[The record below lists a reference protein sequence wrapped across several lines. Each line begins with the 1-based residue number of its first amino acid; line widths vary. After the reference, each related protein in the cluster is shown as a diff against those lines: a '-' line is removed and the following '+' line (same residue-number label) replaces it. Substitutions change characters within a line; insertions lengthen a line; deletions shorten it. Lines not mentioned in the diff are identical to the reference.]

1 LLRAIALA
9 MTFLHSVTEPL
20 LLSLRGVE
28 RRSNLMERQY
38 YVYVMTNKNN
48 TVLYTGVTNDLI
60 RRVYEH
66 KQKLINGFTRKYNVT
81 KLVYFEVFRDIKN
94 AIMREKQIKAGSRSK
109 KIELINRINS
119 KWNDLYDSL

>member
-1 LLRAIALA
+1 MTYECVIASRS
-9 MTFLHSVTEPL
+9 FCHCEE
-20 LLSLRGVE
+20 E
-28 RRSNLMERQY
+28 RRSNLMERLY